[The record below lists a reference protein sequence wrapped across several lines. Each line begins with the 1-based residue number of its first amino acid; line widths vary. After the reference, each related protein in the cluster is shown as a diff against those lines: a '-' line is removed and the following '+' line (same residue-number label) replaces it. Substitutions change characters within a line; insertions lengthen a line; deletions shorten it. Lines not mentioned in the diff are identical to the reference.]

1 MASLRP
7 ARMLTVW
14 YARVFLRS
22 LRHLDPRGVHRVN
35 GVYTP
40 GGTGAGAETGVR
52 GRLRPGEGGAAVAAV
67 HTGSA
72 AGQTESACG
81 QAGFSPA
88 SLAPGGDEIR
98 LVVVGDSTALGIG
111 VGHAGQ
117 APGAVLGQ
125 WLAEETGRAVRVW
138 VYGRFGATTV
148 SLAGK
153 VEQAARVRPDLVVVL
168 TGANDSLL
176 PVPLGRAAR
185 ALGRHVRR
193 LVGEGAAVV
202 AAVSPDAGC
211 GDALPGPLG
220 RFLSMRCRRLGRLQ
234 ARHALR
240 AGARIVSFRDD
251 DFRTHRSRLIAD
263 DGFHPSAAG
272 YELHAGRLMHAM
284 LASLPAPQLPAVHA
298 ALCRRRLNSLRAAA
312 RWIARTPNS
321 HAAPAASSGEY
332 EVQVLPP
339 KRRRL
344 WRTPEGGVSR
354 RRAERNRAVHAE
366 S

>member
-1 MASLRP
+1 MRWSHP
-7 ARMLTVW
+7 ARLLTAW

-22 LRHLDPRGVHRVN
+22 LRHLDPRTVHRVN
-35 GVYTP
+35 GVYVP
-40 GGTGAGAETGVR
+40 GGRGERAGLGGAGDVA
-52 GRLRPGEGGAAVAAV
+52 GA
-67 HTGSA
+67 
-72 AGQTESACG
+72 
-81 QAGFSPA
+81 
-88 SLAPGGDEIR
+88 GDEIR

-111 VGHAGQ
+111 VGEARQ

-138 VYGRFGATTV
+138 VYGRFGATTP

-153 VEQAARVRPDLVVVL
+153 VEQAVSVRPDLVVLL

-211 GDALPGPLG
+211 GGAIPGFLG
-220 RFLSMRCRRLGRLQ
+220 RLLSLRCRRLGRLQ

-240 AGARIVSFRDD
+240 AGARVVSFRDD
-251 DFRTHRSRLIAD
+251 GFRTHRSRLIAG

-272 YELHAGRLMHAM
+272 YELHGGRLMHAM
-284 LASLPAPQLPAVHA
+284 LASLANPGLPAVHA
-298 ALCRRRLNSLRAAA
+298 ALCLRRTGSLRPTA
-312 RWIARTPNS
+312 RRVARTPDS
-321 HAAPAASSGEY
+321 HAAPTASSGEY

-339 KRRRL
+339 KRRRGSVPGQAEGRGSVSGQAEGRARA
-344 WRTPEGGVSR
+344 RTE
-354 RRAERNRAVHAE
+354 A
-366 S
+366 

>member
-1 MASLRP
+1 MRSVGVAV
-7 ARMLTVW
+7 AV
-14 YARVFLRS
+14 VF
-22 LRHLDPRGVHRVN
+22 G
-35 GVYTP
+35 
-40 GGTGAGAETGVR
+40 GAGAGISPGAVGDPGVGSSVGAG
-52 GRLRPGEGGAAVAAV
+52 GR
-67 HTGSA
+67 
-72 AGQTESACG
+72 
-81 QAGFSPA
+81 FSGCA
-88 SLAPGGDEIR
+88 GDEIR

-111 VGHAGQ
+111 VGEARQ

-138 VYGRFGATTV
+138 VYGRFGATTS

-153 VEQAARVRPDLVVVL
+153 VEQAVTVRPDLVVVL

-193 LVGEGAAVV
+193 LVGEGVAVV

-211 GDALPGPLG
+211 GGAIPGFLG
-220 RFLSMRCRRLGRLQ
+220 RLLSLRCRKLGRLQ
-234 ARHALR
+234 ACHALKG
-240 AGARIVSFRDD
+240 GARIVSFRDD
-251 DFRTHRSRLIAD
+251 DFRTHRSRLIAP

-284 LASLPAPQLPAVHA
+284 LASLANPQLPAVHA
-298 ALCRRRLNSLRAAA
+298 ALCLRRTDSLRSTS
-312 RWIARTPNS
+312 RRVARTPNS
-321 HAAPAASSGEY
+321 HATPTTSSAEY

-339 KRRRL
+339 KRRRQGFVPGQQEGKTAT
-344 WRTPEGGVSR
+344 RT
-354 RRAERNRAVHAE
+354 E